1 MDVLLG
7 FLSGILTIFC
17 KTTIPSERGRCSGE
31 SGRQRRLYRSSRV
44 AGSGLALVKG
54 PERAAKRVGEF
65 MVRKVVLAESVRSVE
80 SVSETWNRVLLA
92 RANDRPTAWDYV
104 QRIFT
109 NFMELHGDRSFRDDP
124 SVLAGL
130 GALDGRSVAI
140 IANYKGKSFKDRVT
154 RNFGMAHPEG
164 YRKALRIMRLAE
176 RFGLPIISL
185 IDTPGAYPGI
195 EAEERGQVEAI
206 ARNIQEMFG
215 IAVPIVAVVIGEGGS
230 GGALALGVGDRV
242 LMLENS
248 IYSVISPEACA
259 AILWNDPARSS
270 DAASSLRMTA
280 PNLLEMGIIDEIVP
294 EPPGGAQKDVARAGQ
309 LLKASLLKHLA
320 EVEAIPPS
328 DLLSSRY
335 EKFAGMVRFRTLG

>member
-1 MDVLLG
+1 M
-7 FLSGILTIFC
+7 
-17 KTTIPSERGRCSGE
+17 
-31 SGRQRRLYRSSRV
+31 
-44 AGSGLALVKG
+44 A
-54 PERAAKRVGEF
+54 
-65 MVRKVVLAESVRSVE
+65 RKVVLAESVRSAE

-124 SVLAGL
+124 SVLAGV
-130 GALDGRSVAI
+130 ASLDGRSVAI
-140 IANYKGKSFKDRVT
+140 VANYKGKSFKDRVT

-176 RFGLPIISL
+176 RFGLPIVSL

-242 LMLENS
+242 LMMENS

-280 PNLLEMGIIDEIVP
+280 PNLLEMGIIDEIIP
-294 EPPGGAQKDVARAGQ
+294 EPPGGAQKDVARASQ
-309 LLKASLLKHLA
+309 LLKGSLAKHL
-320 EVEAIPPS
+320 S
-328 DLLSSRY
+328 
-335 EKFAGMVRFRTLG
+335 

>member
-1 MDVLLG
+1 M
-7 FLSGILTIFC
+7 
-17 KTTIPSERGRCSGE
+17 
-31 SGRQRRLYRSSRV
+31 
-44 AGSGLALVKG
+44 A
-54 PERAAKRVGEF
+54 
-65 MVRKVVLAESVRSVE
+65 RKVVLAESVRSAE

-124 SVLAGL
+124 SVLAGV
-130 GALDGRSVAI
+130 ASLDGRSVAI
-140 IANYKGKSFKDRVT
+140 VANYKGKSFKDRVT

-176 RFGLPIISL
+176 RFGLPIVSL

-242 LMLENS
+242 LMMENS

-280 PNLLEMGIIDEIVP
+280 PNLLEMGIVDEIIP
-294 EPPGGAQKDVARAGQ
+294 EPPGGAQKDVARASQ
-309 LLKASLLKHLA
+309 LLKGSLAKHLS
-320 EVEAIPPS
+320 EVEAIPS
-328 DLLSSRY
+328 TDLLSSRY

>member
-1 MDVLLG
+1 M
-7 FLSGILTIFC
+7 
-17 KTTIPSERGRCSGE
+17 
-31 SGRQRRLYRSSRV
+31 
-44 AGSGLALVKG
+44 A
-54 PERAAKRVGEF
+54 
-65 MVRKVVLAESVRSVE
+65 RKEVLAESVRPTE
-80 SVSETWNRVLLA
+80 TASENWNRVLLA
-92 RANDRPTAWDYV
+92 RANDRPTAWDYI

-124 SVLAGL
+124 SILAGL
-130 GALDGRSVAI
+130 ASLEGRSVAI
-140 IANYKGKSFKDRVT
+140 VAHYKGKSFKDRVT

-176 RFGLPIISL
+176 RFGLPVVSL

-206 ARNIQEMFG
+206 ARNIQEMFE

-242 LMLENS
+242 LMMENS

-280 PNLLEMGIIDEIVP
+280 PHLLEMGIIDEIVA
-294 EPPGGAQKDVARAGQ
+294 EPPGGAQKDVARASQ
-309 LLKASLLKHLA
+309 TLKTALQKHLSELEPLTPEKRSA
-320 EVEAIPPS
+320 V
-328 DLLSSRY
+328 RY

>member
-1 MDVLLG
+1 M
-7 FLSGILTIFC
+7 
-17 KTTIPSERGRCSGE
+17 
-31 SGRQRRLYRSSRV
+31 
-44 AGSGLALVKG
+44 A
-54 PERAAKRVGEF
+54 
-65 MVRKVVLAESVRSVE
+65 RKEVLAESVRPT
-80 SVSETWNRVLLA
+80 ETALENWNRVLLA
-92 RANDRPTAWDYV
+92 RANDRPTAWDYI

-124 SVLAGL
+124 SILSGLASL
-130 GALDGRSVAI
+130 EGRSVAI
-140 IANYKGKSFKDRVT
+140 VAHYKGKSFKDRVT

-176 RFGLPIISL
+176 RFGLPVVSL

-206 ARNIQEMFG
+206 ARNIQEMFE

-242 LMLENS
+242 LMMENS

-280 PNLLEMGIIDEIVP
+280 PHLLEMGIIDEIVA
-294 EPPGGAQKDVARAGQ
+294 EPPGGAQKDVARASQ
-309 LLKASLLKHLA
+309 TLKAALLKHLS
-320 EVEAIPPS
+320 ELE
-328 DLLSSRY
+328 LLAPEKRSSARY